1 MANKSK
7 KIDERIEEAY
17 RNSILEKKS
26 RKPKLKETK
35 SKLPIKIKAAII
47 SLLTSATELMLIYYG
62 KTDFLKQLGY
72 QVHSFNIYGLSI
84 IYAVLCGSIL
94 YLMKNINLSFSIG
107 YLILTGVLFISI
119 FFLAIIGAYN
129 IEIIQTLTSLAFIIL
144 VSTLIVVL
152 VEGYYESFFDW
163 LKKDSDDKY
172 DIAKIIFIWGIITW
186 IIGMVSTFK

>member
-26 RKPKLKETK
+26 RKPKLKEAK

-47 SLLTSATELMLIYYG
+47 SLLTSATELILIYYG
-62 KTDFLKQLGY
+62 K
-72 QVHSFNIYGLSI
+72 
-84 IYAVLCGSIL
+84 
-94 YLMKNINLSFSIG
+94 
-107 YLILTGVLFISI
+107 
-119 FFLAIIGAYN
+119 
-129 IEIIQTLTSLAFIIL
+129 
-144 VSTLIVVL
+144 
-152 VEGYYESFFDW
+152 FDW

>member
-1 MANKSK
+1 MKS
-7 KIDERIEEAY
+7 
-17 RNSILEKKS
+17 L
-26 RKPKLKETK
+26 
-35 SKLPIKIKAAII
+35 
-47 SLLTSATELMLIYYG
+47 
-62 KTDFLKQLGY
+62 
-72 QVHSFNIYGLSI
+72 
-84 IYAVLCGSIL
+84 IL
-94 YLMKNINLSFSIG
+94 YLHKLNINLNDDFLDYRG
-107 YLILTGVLFISI
+107 LGNANISI

-186 IIGMVSTFK
+186 IIGMVSIL

>member
-26 RKPKLKETK
+26 RKPKLKAK
-35 SKLPIKIKAAII
+35 SKIPIKIKAAII
-47 SLLTSATELMLIYYG
+47 SLLTSATELILIYYG

-107 YLILTGVLFISI
+107 YLILTDRKSTRLNSSHVSISYAV
-119 FFLAIIGAYN
+119 FC
-129 IEIIQTLTSLAFIIL
+129 
-144 VSTLIVVL
+144 
-152 VEGYYESFFDW
+152 
-163 LKKDSDDKY
+163 LKK
-172 DIAKIIFIWGIITW
+172 
-186 IIGMVSTFK
+186 